1 MHFLQRRNKQDKQD
15 MKQIALTKGI
25 KKYGVNYLGLIP
37 YFSLFIIFVLIPMI
51 QGISLS
57 FTDWSMRSR
66 GTINFTGFN
75 NYQFLLFSSSV
86 SAQNFRTAIRNMV
99 IYVLFTVP
107 IGLSIALGLALIIN
121 QFGRKLYTFF
131 RGAFFIP
138 TALPLFLAAGIWMWY
153 MSTDVGLV
161 ASLLAKIG
169 IGQGIVWRNTH
180 GYAIALCV
188 IVDVWRAVGFNLV
201 ILSAGI
207 RNISREYYEAAEI
220 DGASTFQM
228 MRFIT
233 IPLLEPIIFLV
244 TVNGFISALQVY
256 DVPWIL
262 SATDHHTAG
271 GPNQVMLFPVMQM
284 VRNIFSGGSSALGR
298 ACAEGV
304 ILMLVI
310 MAITYFQ
317 FRTRRKNT

>member
-1 MHFLQRRNKQDKQD
+1 
-15 MKQIALTKGI
+15 MKEKVFRKGI

-37 YFSLFIIFVLIPMI
+37 YFSLFIIFILVPMI

-66 GTINFTGFN
+66 GAVNFVGFN
-75 NYQFLLFSSSV
+75 NYQFLLLSSGV
-86 SAQNFRTAIRNMV
+86 SAQNFRTAIINIV
-99 IYVLFTVP
+99 LYVLFTVP
-107 IGLSIALGLALIIN
+107 IGLSIALGLSLLIN
-121 QFGRKLYTFF
+121 QFSNRFYTFF

-153 MSTDVGLV
+153 MSTDVGLI
-161 ASLLAKIG
+161 ASSLAKIG
-169 IGQGIVWRNTH
+169 IGQGVVWRNTP

-207 RNISREYYEAAEI
+207 RNISRDYYEAADI
-220 DGASTFQM
+220 DGASAFQM

-262 SATDHHTAG
+262 SATDIHTAG

-284 VRNIFSGGSSALGR
+284 VRNIFSGGPSALGR

-304 ILMLVI
+304 LLMLII
-310 MAITYFQ
+310 MSITYFQ
-317 FRTRRKNT
+317 FRIRRKKT